1 MTNLTVINTGGTF
14 SKVYDP
20 TKGELE
26 ISEDLVSM
34 IKEINNV
41 TYLDRNI
48 NFDIYGI
55 IGKDSL
61 YMTDEDRGDLTNFIN
76 KMGSK
81 KIVIIHGTD
90 TIDMTANFLEA
101 FVDESKTI
109 VLTGSM
115 VPYSID
121 PREAISNYIQAVK
134 DSLTLEP
141 GVYISLHGVTGSVG
155 KVYKDR
161 SLLKYKDYYF
171 TTR

>member
-1 MTNLTVINTGGTF
+1 MEKLTVINTGGTF
-14 SKVYDP
+14 SKVYNP

-26 ISEDLVSM
+26 ISENLVDI
-34 IKEINNV
+34 IKEINNI

-48 NFDIYGI
+48 DFDVYAI
-55 IGKDSL
+55 IGKDSI
-61 YMTDEDRGDLTNFIN
+61 YMTDEDRGDLANFIN
-76 KMGSK
+76 KMEARR
-81 KIVIIHGTD
+81 IVIVHGTD
-90 TIDMTANFLEA
+90 TIDTTATFLET
-101 FVDESKTI
+101 FVDENKTI

-121 PREAISNYIQAVK
+121 PREAVSNYTQAIK

-141 GVYISLHGVTGSVG
+141 GVYISLHGVTGSVR

-171 TTR
+171 TNR